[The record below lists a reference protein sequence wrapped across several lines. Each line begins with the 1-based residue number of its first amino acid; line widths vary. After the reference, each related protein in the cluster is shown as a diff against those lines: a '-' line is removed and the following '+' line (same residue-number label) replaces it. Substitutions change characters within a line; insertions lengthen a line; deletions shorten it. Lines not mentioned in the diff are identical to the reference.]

1 MVPPKVE
8 KEETRK
14 DDYTKGKLLRE
25 DQKGLKD
32 FGERNRKMKIF
43 LLQPWVWSV
52 RREKGYVFY
61 RSAQ

>member
-14 DDYTKGKLLRE
+14 DDYTKVKLLRE

-32 FGERNRKMKIF
+32 FGERNRKMKTF
-43 LLQPWVWSV
+43 L
-52 RREKGYVFY
+52 F
-61 RSAQ
+61 